1 MSTRAHISVHIAN
14 SLGQADISVI
24 TMLVTATVT
33 ATTVLGKAMGK
44 HFGISYATRIVD
56 ILGIILSWFS
66 FKKK

>member
-1 MSTRAHISVHIAN
+1 
-14 SLGQADISVI
+14 
-24 TMLVTATVT
+24 MLVTATVT